1 LGVIIL
7 ERKRNVSSL
16 LIFEHLNDSQHFF
29 TSLVLHF
36 LHHSGSQVT
45 NRLSPGAQPG
55 ALALR
60 SETGPF
66 WIGKKNGNLDAKNQS
81 YQADQ
86 ATHNTP

>member
-29 TSLVLHF
+29 TPLLHF

-66 WIGKKNGNLDAKNQS
+66 RIGKKNGNLDAKNQS